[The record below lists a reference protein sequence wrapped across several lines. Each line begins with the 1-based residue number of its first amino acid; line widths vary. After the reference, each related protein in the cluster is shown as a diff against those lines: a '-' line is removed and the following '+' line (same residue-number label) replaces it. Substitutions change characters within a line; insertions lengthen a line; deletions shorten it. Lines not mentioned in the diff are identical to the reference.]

1 MIIFRHVYPFIYSKK
16 NVIVLFI
23 ASVISIIIT
32 LSPSITLR
40 YLTLDVSFFLLFI
53 AEFSIAFFLY
63 IFYLRKLDGFK
74 LRPSRDLASIKFS
87 IVVLFVI
94 LLVQY
99 NVYLYRDNLYHYGPS
114 HISFIAFIIATFVVP
129 YYEEII
135 YRGCIFGVFHSIFY
149 KKYIIPCILTSLSFC
164 LMHGQY
170 YNILDQS
177 ILFLVSILLLIVR
190 IRSRGLFYPIII
202 HSCMNAFVLSLNF

>member
-74 LRPSRDLASIKFS
+74 LRPSRDLTSTKFS

-114 HISFIAFIIATFVVP
+114 HISFIAFIIATFLVP

-135 YRGCIFGVFHSIFY
+135 YRGCIFGVFHSIFN

-177 ILFLVSILLLIVR
+177 ILFFGVNIAINS
-190 IRSRGLFYPIII
+190 
-202 HSCMNAFVLSLNF
+202 

>member
-63 IFYLRKLDGFK
+63 TCGSL
-74 LRPSRDLASIKFS
+74 PS
-87 IVVLFVI
+87 
-94 LLVQY
+94 
-99 NVYLYRDNLYHYGPS
+99 P
-114 HISFIAFIIATFVVP
+114 
-129 YYEEII
+129 
-135 YRGCIFGVFHSIFY
+135 
-149 KKYIIPCILTSLSFC
+149 
-164 LMHGQY
+164 
-170 YNILDQS
+170 
-177 ILFLVSILLLIVR
+177 
-190 IRSRGLFYPIII
+190 IRSLVCSTGL
-202 HSCMNAFVLSLNF
+202 SVK

>member
-74 LRPSRDLASIKFS
+74 LRPSRDSTSIKFS

-129 YYEEII
+129 YIMRRLYT
-135 YRGCIFGVFHSIFY
+135 GAVSSVFSTQFLI
-149 KKYIIPCILTSLSFC
+149 K
-164 LMHGQY
+164 
-170 YNILDQS
+170 S
-177 ILFLVSILLLIVR
+177 ILSHA
-190 IRSRGLFYPIII
+190 Y
-202 HSCMNAFVLSLNF
+202 